1 MRRLVRACI
10 HWVAPATAGATAA
23 SSAPE
28 PASGEP
34 AEADHEIA
42 WLLTY
47 LAGPMAAPLPPVDGP
62 AAGASAARKPPGT
75 GVCRSADPG
84 QASRMVTHPPGA
96 SRPRYPSGSGTIP
109 RQLRRLLP
117 ALPRP
122 SDPALSGPA
131 AVAPHAARPKP
142 GPCTRTAGLRRPA
155 LPAVAAGL
163 LGLGV
168 RVLTHHR
175 EGNSRP

>member
-1 MRRLVRACI
+1 MRLDAVGLEDVER
-10 HWVAPATAGATAA
+10 PEAGR
-23 SSAPE
+23 E
-28 PASGEP
+28 GRGE
-34 AEADHEIA
+34 
-42 WLLTY
+42 
-47 LAGPMAAPLPPVDGP
+47 DGG
-62 AAGASAARKPPGT
+62 AAGAGDRPALQRLEAQGIGEIADLLAYFAVALLPAARGPPGA

-96 SRPRYPSGSGTIP
+96 SRPRYPSGSGTMP
-109 RQLRRLLP
+109 QQLRRLLP

-142 GPCTRTAGLRRPA
+142 GPCTRTAGLRRPV

-175 EGNSRP
+175 EGNPRP